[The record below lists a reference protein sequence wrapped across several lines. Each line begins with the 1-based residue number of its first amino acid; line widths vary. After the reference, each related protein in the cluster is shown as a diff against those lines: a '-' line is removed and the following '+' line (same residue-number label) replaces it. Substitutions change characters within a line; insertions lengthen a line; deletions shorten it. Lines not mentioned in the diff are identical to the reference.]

1 MIVTLLV
8 TILLVFAFVFFVL
21 SCFFPTQPAG
31 SRNYLLSIGLAA
43 WVLAEIFQRSGLL
56 GR

>member
-1 MIVTLLV
+1 MIV

>member
-1 MIVTLLV
+1 MIV

-21 SCFFPTQPAG
+21 SCFFPATQPPGG
-31 SRNYLLSIGLAA
+31 SRYNLLSIGLAA
-43 WVLAEIFQRSGLL
+43 WVLSEIFQRSGLL

>member
-1 MIVTLLV
+1 MIA

-21 SCFFPTQPAG
+21 SCFFSPPPGG
-31 SRNYLLSIGLAA
+31 SRFNLMSIGLAA
-43 WVLAEIFQRSGLL
+43 WVLAEIFLRSGLL

>member
-1 MIVTLLV
+1 MLA

-21 SCFFPTQPAG
+21 SSVYPPQQTIGARLV
-31 SRNYLLSIGLAA
+31 SVGLAA
-43 WVLAEIFQRSGLL
+43 WVLSEIFLRSGLL

>member
-1 MIVTLLV
+1 MIA

-21 SCFFPTQPAG
+21 ASLYPPQQPVGA
-31 SRNYLLSIGLAA
+31 RLTNAGLAA
-43 WVLAEIFQRSGLL
+43 WVLAEIFLRSGLL

>member
-1 MIVTLLV
+1 MIV

-21 SCFFPTQPAG
+21 SCFFPTQPPGG
-31 SRNYLLSIGLAA
+31 SRYNLLSIGLAA
-43 WVLAEIFQRSGLL
+43 WVLSEIFQRSGLL